1 MESIKI
7 KGARVNNLKNIDVEI
22 PRDKLIVVTGV
33 SGSGKSSLAFD
44 TLYAEGQ
51 RRYVE
56 SLSSYARQFLGR
68 MGKPECDYIK
78 GIPPAIAIEQKV
90 SSRNPR
96 STVGT
101 STEIYEYM
109 RMLFARVGRTYS
121 PVSGDEVKKQ
131 GVEDV
136 IRCAASYTP
145 GTRFVVLAPM
155 HLCKENGTADVRECL
170 KKYLQQGFVRIEVDG
185 QITAI
190 DEYLAAESS
199 ASPTEVY
206 LVIDRLSVRDDND
219 SISRLTD
226 SVETAFYEGG
236 GEMMLRFLP
245 AGILHRFN
253 SRFEADGIVF
263 QEPTDQLFAF
273 NSPLG
278 ACPECEG
285 FGKIMGI
292 DERLVIPNSALS
304 LYEGCVQCWRGEK
317 MSEWKTWFI
326 RFNSERGFPVHKP
339 YYELTQAEKDW
350 LWHGKPSD
358 KALAE
363 WTLFPE
369 ELEWGL
375 ISIDAFFEML
385 KAGQYKIQNRVMLS
399 RYRGKTTCPKCLGRR
414 LKPEANYVRVARHT
428 ISELVEW
435 PISKLAEWFA
445 KDLTKDLTENEQKI
459 AMRLLV
465 EIRSRLQFLMDV
477 GLPYLTLNRLSNS
490 LSGGES
496 QRINLATSLGS
507 ALVGSLYILD
517 EPSIGLHSRD
527 TERLIK
533 VLLQLRD
540 LGNTVIVVEHDEDIM
555 RAADWIIDVGPEA
568 GRLGGQV
575 VYNGNLRVSESNQTC
590 LNCRA
595 GADSR
600 PQSGIKTENGKLS
613 TPSPLRGTT
622 PVSGVESVTTGNIA
636 PADCPPET
644 GWTSEAEGVDKIAH
658 HSPLTVPSSPLTEIK
673 SHTLDFLSG
682 KDSIPV
688 PEGRRKWNR
697 YIEIRGARANNLKGI
712 DVRFPLNVMTCVTG
726 VSGSGKSSLVR
737 DILFNAIKR
746 NLDEVGERPGEFAAL
761 EGDTNAIQAIEF
773 VDQNPIGKSSRSNPV
788 TYVKA
793 WDEIRKLFAQ
803 QALSQQMGFTA
814 AYFSF
819 NASGGRCEECNGE
832 GTVTVEMQFMADL
845 VLECESC
852 HGKRFKQEILEVR
865 FHEKNVYDILDMTI
879 NQAIE
884 FFTEW
889 NEKKIVRLLKP
900 LQDVGLGYIK
910 LGQSSSTLSGGENQ
924 RVKLAYYLGMDKHVP
939 TMFIFDE
946 PTTGLHFHDIKKLLA
961 SFDALLKKGHTL
973 VIIEHN
979 LDVIKCADHVL
990 DIGPEGGEKGGNLVA
1005 SGTPE
1010 EIVKC
1015 KQSYTGHFLKEKLGV
1030 LSTL

>member
-1 MESIKI
+1 MESIYI

-68 MGKPECDYIK
+68 MGKPECDFIK

-121 PVSGDEVKKQ
+121 PVSGEEVKKQ

-136 IRCAASYTP
+136 IRCVMTYTP

-155 HLCKENGTADVRECL
+155 HLCKEDGTADVRECL

-185 QITAI
+185 QITTI
-190 DEYLAAESS
+190 EEYLA
-199 ASPTEVY
+199 TEGGATPREVH

-219 SISRLTD
+219 SLSRLTD

-245 AGILHRFN
+245 AGILHKFN

-350 LWHGKPSD
+350 LWHGKPSE
-358 KALAE
+358 KALSE
-363 WTLFPE
+363 WTLTPE
-369 ELEWGL
+369 EQEWGL
-375 ISIDAFFEML
+375 VSIDAFFDML
-385 KAGQYKIQNRVMLS
+385 KAGQYKIQNRVMLA

-414 LKPEANYVRVARHT
+414 LKPEANYVRVAGRT

-435 PISKLAEWFA
+435 PISKLSEWFA
-445 KDLTKDLTENEQKI
+445 KDLTSSLTENEQKI

-533 VLLQLRD
+533 VLHQLRD
-540 LGNTVIVVEHDEDIM
+540 LGNTVVVVEHDEDIM

-568 GRLGGQV
+568 GRLGGQI
-575 VYNGNLRVSESNQTC
+575 VYNGK
-590 LNCRA
+590 
-595 GADSR
+595 
-600 PQSGIKTENGKLS
+600 IKTENGKRKTENGKVQAS
-613 TPSPLRGTT
+613 ESMVGTRHA
-622 PVSGVESVTTGNIA
+622 VSEKAECEQGQESDA
-636 PADCPPET
+636 L
-644 GWTSEAEGVDKIAH
+644 TSH
-658 HSPLTVPSSPLTEIK
+658 LSPLTSLH

-688 PEGRRKWNR
+688 PETRRRWNR

-746 NLDEVGERPGEFAAL
+746 NLDEVGDRPGEFASL

-803 QALSQQMGFTA
+803 QALAQQMGFTA

-852 HGKRFKQEILEVR
+852 HGKRFKQEVLEVR

-889 NEKKIVRLLKP
+889 KEKKIVRLLKP

-961 SFDALLKKGHTL
+961 AFNALLAKGHTI

-979 LDVIKCADHVL
+979 LDVIKCADHII
-990 DIGPEGGEKGGNLVA
+990 DIGPEGGEKGGHLVA
-1005 SGTPE
+1005 CGTPE
-1010 EIVKC
+1010 EVVQC
-1015 KQSYTGHFLKEKLGV
+1015 KQSYTARFLKEKLG
-1030 LSTL
+1030 